1 MIFLLSSSLSFA
13 SAWQLDFPYFDYD
26 NMKFVKNRMK
36 GIAKTYM
43 EKIEAKIKEV
53 MAAGRTSL
61 NKEEI
66 KTTDNSVHFDD
77 V

>member
-1 MIFLLSSSLSFA
+1 
-13 SAWQLDFPYFDYD
+13 
-26 NMKFVKNRMK
+26 MKFVKNRMK

-61 NKEEI
+61 NEEKI